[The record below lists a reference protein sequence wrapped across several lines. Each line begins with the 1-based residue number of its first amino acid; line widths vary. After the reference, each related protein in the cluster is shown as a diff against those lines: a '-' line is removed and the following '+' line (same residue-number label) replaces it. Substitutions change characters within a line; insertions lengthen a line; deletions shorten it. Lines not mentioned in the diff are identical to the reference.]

1 MPTNL
6 LKLAEEQDM
15 IGWNNFTEGKI
26 SQEFRKVQHEYLDS
40 IDSTKTALFWTSQ
53 LISKLLLL
61 IHSQWIYRNNVVHK
75 RTRDGLKRKEGLYI
89 NSKIHH
95 EMALGIS
102 QLDVEDR
109 FIMNNTAQDIL
120 VMTGVEKKI
129 WLRAIAAARLAGK
142 NKRKRR
148 TTAGRRIRQKP
159 NQNEDILGDT
169 ETDSRRKRRRQ
180 WDTCSRK
187 RVKEK

>member
-1 MPTNL
+1 M
-6 LKLAEEQDM
+6 
-15 IGWNNFTEGKI
+15 
-26 SQEFRKVQHEYLDS
+26 
-40 IDSTKTALFWTSQ
+40 
-53 LISKLLLL
+53 
-61 IHSQWIYRNNVVHK
+61 VHK

-95 EMALGIS
+95 EIALGIS

-109 FIMNNTAQDIL
+109 FLMNNTAQDIL

-148 TTAGRRIRQKP
+148 TTAGRRIRQKT

-169 ETDSRRKRRRQ
+169 ETKSRRKRHRQ
-180 WDTCSRK
+180 
-187 RVKEK
+187 

>member
-1 MPTNL
+1 MNCNE
-6 LKLAEEQDM
+6 K
-15 IGWNNFTEGKI
+15 GSK
-26 SQEFRKVQHEYLDS
+26 R

-89 NSKIHH
+89 KSKIYH
-95 EMALGIS
+95 EMALGMS
-102 QLDVEDR
+102 HLDAEDR
-109 FIMNNTAQDIL
+109 FLMNNTEQDIL
-120 VMTGVEKKI
+120 VMTGVEIKI

-148 TTAGRRIRQKP
+148 TTARRRTRQKP
-159 NQNEDILGDT
+159 NQNEDILDDT
-169 ETDSRRKRRRQ
+169 ETDTRRQRRRQ
-180 WDTCSRK
+180 WNTCS
-187 RVKEK
+187 